1 MERIHKEKA
10 TARPIE
16 EQVPFEPMAPRPS
29 DRFPAPCHGLH
40 THPGTENN
48 ATSNTQAATI
58 DISLCL
64 SRARRDREFVATCD
78 HSLRSPCI
86 RVTST
91 ATKNLYISYYP
102 TVINANADATK
113 SNAKNKKK
121 NNKQGSLGS
130 PYRLGAMIIQIT
142 RSSRS
147 DSVRFVFTIAGS
159 GNDRRVINMASDDR
173 DRVKVPSNQNPQSAQ
188 NINDKCRG
196 NKLL

>member
-1 MERIHKEKA
+1 MTGAIRIRHVVRLSIPESRRKFVAIVSLSMRVVSSTGTKYDEFSRESCGRFHKEKA

-16 EQVPFEPMAPRPS
+16 EQVQFEPMAPRPS

-121 NNKQGSLGS
+121 IIINKDHSAARIVS
-130 PYRLGAMIIQIT
+130 T
-142 RSSRS
+142 RWL
-147 DSVRFVFTIAGS
+147 FE
-159 GNDRRVINMASDDR
+159 
-173 DRVKVPSNQNPQSAQ
+173 
-188 NINDKCRG
+188 
-196 NKLL
+196 